1 MERGTP
7 VHHEATMDLFV
18 AMRKRRMHRA
28 FSHERVPAE
37 TIARLL
43 WAAGRAATAKAGIR
57 HLVLIDDPGL
67 MRTLRY
73 ACPGF
78 INNAPAAI
86 AICSDLE
93 VCRQTA
99 GKGGV
104 DDVSRIDAGTA
115 AAHLSLAAPA
125 LGVGI
130 CFVTAFGA
138 GAVRAILDLPE
149 RLRPEILIAVGIPAA
164 SPSQAMPAIP
174 QVVHHNAFGTA
185 WDETT

>member
-1 MERGTP
+1 
-7 VHHEATMDLFV
+7 VHQQATMDLFI

-28 FSHERVPAE
+28 FSDEPIPAE
-37 TIARLL
+37 TMSRLL

-57 HLVLIDDPGL
+57 QLVLIDDPGL

-125 LGVGI
+125 LGLGI

-164 SPSQAMPAIP
+164 TPSQAMKAIP
-174 QVVHHNAFGTA
+174 QIVHHNVFGTP
-185 WDETT
+185 WEETT